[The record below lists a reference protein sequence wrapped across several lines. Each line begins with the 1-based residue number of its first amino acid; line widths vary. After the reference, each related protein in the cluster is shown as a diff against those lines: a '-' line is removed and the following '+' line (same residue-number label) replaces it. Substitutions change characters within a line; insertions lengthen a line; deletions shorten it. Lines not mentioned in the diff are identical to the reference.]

1 MISKR
6 SVPNQRLI
14 SITEQQIF
22 QTSMPGTMEDSVQ
35 KDKIVREQKHR
46 LSAYPEVELL
56 IALV

>member
-1 MISKR
+1 
-6 SVPNQRLI
+6 
-14 SITEQQIF
+14 
-22 QTSMPGTMEDSVQ
+22 MEDSVQ